1 MKNVL
6 RTLFL
11 LAAFNFIVKSSVG
24 SDLDIFRELIK
35 ASNDTTWCPDALTSE
50 KFYCEDVDFDDDNN
64 HILWINATERNLT
77 FIPESIGSL
86 SQLNSL

>member
-11 LAAFNFIVKSSVG
+11 LAAFSFVIKSGVG

-35 ASNDTTWCPDALTSE
+35 ASNDTTWCPDALTSGE
-50 KFYCEDVDFDDDNN
+50 FYCDDVEFDSNDN
-64 HILWINATERNLT
+64 ILWINATERNLT
-77 FIPESIGSL
+77 FIPESIGNL